1 VPLVRPFTLAE
12 SIRLVALAGH
22 MRGID
27 AGLADL
33 TLRLAAGDDSALPEF
48 HDRLTV
54 IGRPELADRLRAL
67 VARD

>member
-1 VPLVRPFTLAE
+1 VPLIRPFTLAE
-12 SIRLVALAGH
+12 SVRLVALAGH

-33 TLRLAAGDDSALPEF
+33 TLRLAGGDDSALPAF
-48 HDRLTV
+48 YDRLLI

-67 VARD
+67 GARD